1 MAELHAAIGKH
12 LSESDFLML
21 PTLAMPAPIAHDHFI
36 DSGPLVNGVEHEDRW
51 IVALTVPFN
60 LMSACPAITIPS
72 GISKMGV
79 PTGLQ
84 LVGQPYEDYRLLDIA
99 ELAESV
105 MPGLSSQLD
114 RMKIG
119 E

>member
-1 MAELHAAIGKH
+1 
-12 LSESDFLML
+12 
-21 PTLAMPAPIAHDHFI
+21 
-36 DSGPLVNGVEHEDRW
+36 
-51 IVALTVPFN
+51 
-60 LMSACPAITIPS
+60 
-72 GISKMGV
+72 
-79 PTGLQ
+79 
-84 LVGQPYEDYRLLDIA
+84 VGQPYEDYRLLDIA